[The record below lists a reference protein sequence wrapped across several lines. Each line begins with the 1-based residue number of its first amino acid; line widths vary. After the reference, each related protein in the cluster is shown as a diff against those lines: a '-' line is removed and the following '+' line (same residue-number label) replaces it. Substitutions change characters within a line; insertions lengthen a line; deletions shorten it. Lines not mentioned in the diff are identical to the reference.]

1 MDTNIDYRLSNAINM
16 ATEQNKI
23 RTKELRNFP
32 ICVAIGEVPSAIL
45 ECLNDALKLRA
56 GELEIAQCYRI
67 EEGNCAEK
75 MDAAVNY
82 YKEKRESGKLQP
94 IDDFYVAIFLMENLM
109 EADTVRA
116 ILEAIGNK
124 MGKMGFK
131 NRYRVGIYCFMDF
144 ENPASESKIL
154 NWEKLFQSERLS
166 VCFFSQQLWGISD
179 LGKYQR
185 AVNAAALHIF
195 LNISLEDWKLN
206 GVGDDLGNWKVLGY
220 WKLDIF
226 KYVIAEQLE
235 NYLIKREEKSGM
247 EKEEYIREIEENPS
261 NMLEI
266 DEKKMRYA
274 FQSFPIHYSRLERVM
289 NTLPLLF
296 GKNSKYTYRN
306 MLEILYGD
314 EAAFYTFLKENID
327 YEVLIKKIPEFMD
340 KLPGNIADVELRVPE
355 LLDII
360 EDRLSEKRRE
370 CLSKQRVMDTYMQMT
385 RNIAIQELVEKLFQD
400 VWGVN
405 QEWFQ
410 CELQIWF
417 VGSLKAYLGQDVW
430 RQKLEAIKAKNRDN
444 IAFLRSIKRD
454 AIPMEEMLKAE
465 QELQAYIDSGALEL
479 KTAWN
484 QDILD
489 DGYAALLTEYIRQM
503 GKPFEEYMKGKDKHI
518 FTRFV
523 TAVKSI
529 RQSGEDKFYTA
540 YMDSAK
546 QTLEYEYIFVN
557 GKLFGGEEYS
567 LPQEVNEKVK
577 IEMPFAK
584 IKYRKWVDDAN
595 IELLAFK
602 ELETI
607 RGIYG
612 MHRKGEQRKDKD

>member
-1 MDTNIDYRLSNAINM
+1 MDMNIDYRLSNAINT

-23 RTKELRNFP
+23 RTKELKNFP
-32 ICVAIGEVPSAIL
+32 ICVAIGEMPSAIL
-45 ECLNDALKLRA
+45 DYLNDALKLRA
-56 GELEIAQCYRI
+56 GELEIAQCYRV

-75 MDAAVNY
+75 MEAAVNY
-82 YKEKRESGKLQP
+82 YKEKRENGKLQP
-94 IDDFYVAIFLMENLM
+94 IDDFYVAIFLMENLV
-109 EADTVRA
+109 EVGVVQA

-124 MGKMGFK
+124 MEKMGFR
-131 NRYRVGIYCFMDF
+131 NRYRAGIYCFLDF

-154 NWEKLFQSERLS
+154 NWEEMFQSKRLS
-166 VCFFSQQLWGISD
+166 VCFFSQQLWGTSD

-195 LNISLEDWKLN
+195 LNISLEDWNLN
-206 GVGDDLGNWKVLGY
+206 VERAALGKWKVLGY

-235 NYLIKREEKSGM
+235 NYLVKREEKSEM
-247 EKEEYIREIEENPS
+247 EKEAYIRKIEENLS
-261 NMLEI
+261 CMLKI
-266 DEKKMRYA
+266 DGKKMRCA
-274 FQSFPIHYSRLERVM
+274 FQAFPIYYSRLERVM

-296 GKNSKYTYRN
+296 GKNSKCTYRN
-306 MLEILYGD
+306 MMETLYGD
-314 EAAFYTFLKENID
+314 EEVFYTFLKENMD
-327 YEVLIKKIPEFMD
+327 YEMVIKKIPEFLD
-340 KLPGNIADVELRVPE
+340 KLPGNIADVEFRVPE

-360 EDRLSEKRRE
+360 EERLNEKRQE
-370 CLSKQRVMDTYMQMT
+370 CLYKQRIMDDYMQMT
-385 RNIAIQELVEKLFQD
+385 RNIAIQELIEELFRH
-400 VWGVN
+400 VWEAE
-405 QEWFQ
+405 QELFQ
-410 CELQIWF
+410 CELQMWF
-417 VGSLKAYLGQDVW
+417 VGSLKAYLGQEAW
-430 RQKLEAIKAKNRDN
+430 RQKLEAIKEKNRNN

-454 AIPMEEMLKAE
+454 VIPMEEMLKGE
-465 QELQAYIDSGALEL
+465 QEWQAYIDRGALKLE
-479 KTAWN
+479 TAWN

-503 GKPFEEYMKGKDKHI
+503 GKPFEEYMKGKDKQI

-540 YMDSAK
+540 YMDSAR
-546 QTLEYEYIFVN
+546 QTSEYEYIFVN
-557 GKLFGGEEYS
+557 EKLFGEEEYY
-567 LPQEVNEKVK
+567 LPQEVNEKVE
-577 IEMPFAK
+577 IEMPSAE

-612 MHRKGEQRKDKD
+612 MHQKGEQRKDKN

>member
-1 MDTNIDYRLSNAINM
+1 MDMNIDYRLSNAINT

-23 RTKELRNFP
+23 RTKELKNFP
-32 ICVAIGEVPSAIL
+32 ICVAIGEMPSAIL
-45 ECLNDALKLRA
+45 DYLNDALKLRA
-56 GELEIAQCYRI
+56 GELEIAQCYRV

-75 MDAAVNY
+75 MEAAVNY
-82 YKEKRESGKLQP
+82 YKEKRENGKLQP
-94 IDDFYVAIFLMENLM
+94 IDDFYVAIFLMENLV
-109 EADTVRA
+109 EVGVVQA

-124 MGKMGFK
+124 MEKMGFR
-131 NRYRVGIYCFMDF
+131 NRYRVGIYCFLDF

-154 NWEKLFQSERLS
+154 NWEEMFQSKRLS
-166 VCFFSQQLWGISD
+166 VCFFSQQLWGTSD

-195 LNISLEDWKLN
+195 LNISLEDWNLN
-206 GVGDDLGNWKVLGY
+206 VERAALGKWKVLGY

-235 NYLIKREEKSGM
+235 NYLVKREEKSEM
-247 EKEEYIREIEENPS
+247 EKEAYIRKIEENLS
-261 NMLEI
+261 CMLKI
-266 DEKKMRYA
+266 DGKKMRCA
-274 FQSFPIHYSRLERVM
+274 FQAFPIYYSRLERVM

-296 GKNSKYTYRN
+296 GKNSKCTYRN
-306 MLEILYGD
+306 MMETLYGD
-314 EAAFYTFLKENID
+314 EEVFYTFLKENMD
-327 YEVLIKKIPEFMD
+327 YEMVIKKIPEFLD
-340 KLPGNIADVELRVPE
+340 KLPGNIADVEFRVPE

-360 EDRLSEKRRE
+360 EERLNEKRQE
-370 CLSKQRVMDTYMQMT
+370 CLYKQRIMDDYMQMT
-385 RNIAIQELVEKLFQD
+385 RNIAIQELIEELFRH
-400 VWGVN
+400 VWEAE
-405 QEWFQ
+405 QELFQ
-410 CELQIWF
+410 CELQMWF
-417 VGSLKAYLGQDVW
+417 VGSLKAYLGQEAW
-430 RQKLEAIKAKNRDN
+430 RQKLEAIKEKNRNN

-454 AIPMEEMLKAE
+454 AIPMEEMLKGE
-465 QELQAYIDSGALEL
+465 QEWQAYIDRGALKLE
-479 KTAWN
+479 TAWN

-503 GKPFEEYMKGKDKHI
+503 GKPFEEYMKGKDKQI

-540 YMDSAK
+540 YMDSAR
-546 QTLEYEYIFVN
+546 QTSEYEYIFVN
-557 GKLFGGEEYS
+557 EKLFGEEEYY
-567 LPQEVNEKVK
+567 LPQEVNEKVE
-577 IEMPFAK
+577 IEMPSAE

-612 MHRKGEQRKDKD
+612 MHQKGEQRKDKN

>member
-1 MDTNIDYRLSNAINM
+1 MDMNIDYRLSNAINT

-23 RTKELRNFP
+23 RTKELKNFP
-32 ICVAIGEVPSAIL
+32 ICVAIGEMPSAIL
-45 ECLNDALKLRA
+45 DYLNDALKLRA
-56 GELEIAQCYRI
+56 GELEIAQCYRV

-75 MDAAVNY
+75 MEAAVNY
-82 YKEKRESGKLQP
+82 YKEKRENGKLQP
-94 IDDFYVAIFLMENLM
+94 IDDFYVAIFLMENLV
-109 EADTVRA
+109 EVGVVQA

-124 MGKMGFK
+124 MEKMGFR
-131 NRYRVGIYCFMDF
+131 NRYRAGIYCFLDF

-154 NWEKLFQSERLS
+154 NWEEMFQSKRLS
-166 VCFFSQQLWGISD
+166 VCFFSQQLWGTSD

-195 LNISLEDWKLN
+195 LNISLEDWNLN
-206 GVGDDLGNWKVLGY
+206 VERAALGKWKVLGY

-235 NYLIKREEKSGM
+235 NYLVKREEKSEM
-247 EKEEYIREIEENPS
+247 EKEAYIRKIEENLS
-261 NMLEI
+261 CMLKI
-266 DEKKMRYA
+266 DGKKMRCA
-274 FQSFPIHYSRLERVM
+274 FQAFPIYYSRLERVM

-296 GKNSKYTYRN
+296 GKNSKCTYRN
-306 MLEILYGD
+306 MMETLYGD
-314 EAAFYTFLKENID
+314 EEVFYTFLKENMD
-327 YEVLIKKIPEFMD
+327 YEMVIKKIPEFLD
-340 KLPGNIADVELRVPE
+340 KLPGNIADVEFRVPE

-360 EDRLSEKRRE
+360 EERLNEKRQE
-370 CLSKQRVMDTYMQMT
+370 CLYKQRIMDDYMQMT
-385 RNIAIQELVEKLFQD
+385 RNIAIQELIEELFRH
-400 VWGVN
+400 VWEAE
-405 QEWFQ
+405 QELFQ
-410 CELQIWF
+410 CELQMWF
-417 VGSLKAYLGQDVW
+417 VGSLKAYLGQEAW
-430 RQKLEAIKAKNRDN
+430 RQKLEAIKEKNRNN

-454 AIPMEEMLKAE
+454 AIPMEEMLKGE
-465 QELQAYIDSGALEL
+465 QEWQAYIDRGALKLE
-479 KTAWN
+479 TAWN

-503 GKPFEEYMKGKDKHI
+503 GKPFEEYMKGKDKQI

-540 YMDSAK
+540 YMDSAR
-546 QTLEYEYIFVN
+546 QTSEYEYIFVN
-557 GKLFGGEEYS
+557 EKLFGEEEYY
-567 LPQEVNEKVK
+567 LPQEVNEKVE
-577 IEMPFAK
+577 IEMPSAE

-612 MHRKGEQRKDKD
+612 MHQKGEQRKDKN

>member
-1 MDTNIDYRLSNAINM
+1 MDMNIDYRLSNAINT

-23 RTKELRNFP
+23 RTKELKNFP
-32 ICVAIGEVPSAIL
+32 ICVAIGEMPSAIL
-45 ECLNDALKLRA
+45 DYLNDALKLRA
-56 GELEIAQCYRI
+56 GELEIAQCYRV

-75 MDAAVNY
+75 MEAAVNY
-82 YKEKRESGKLQP
+82 YKEKRENGKLQP
-94 IDDFYVAIFLMENLM
+94 IDDFYVAIFLMENLV
-109 EADTVRA
+109 EVGVVQA

-124 MGKMGFK
+124 MEKMGFR
-131 NRYRVGIYCFMDF
+131 NRYRAGIYCFLDF

-154 NWEKLFQSERLS
+154 NWEEMFQSKRLS
-166 VCFFSQQLWGISD
+166 VCFFSQQLWGTSD

-195 LNISLEDWKLN
+195 LNISLEDWNLN
-206 GVGDDLGNWKVLGY
+206 VERAALGKWKVLGY

-235 NYLIKREEKSGM
+235 NYLVKREEKSEM
-247 EKEEYIREIEENPS
+247 EKEAYIRKIEENLS
-261 NMLEI
+261 CMLKI
-266 DEKKMRYA
+266 DGKKMRCA
-274 FQSFPIHYSRLERVM
+274 FQAFPIYYSQLERVM

-296 GKNSKYTYRN
+296 GKNSKCTYRN
-306 MLEILYGD
+306 MMETLYGD
-314 EAAFYTFLKENID
+314 EEVFYTFLKENMD
-327 YEVLIKKIPEFMD
+327 YEMVIKKIPEFLD
-340 KLPGNIADVELRVPE
+340 KLPGNIADVEFRVPE

-360 EDRLSEKRRE
+360 EERLNEKRQE
-370 CLSKQRVMDTYMQMT
+370 CLYKQRIMDDYMQMT
-385 RNIAIQELVEKLFQD
+385 RNIAIQELIEELFRH
-400 VWGVN
+400 VWEAE
-405 QEWFQ
+405 QELFQ
-410 CELQIWF
+410 CELQMWF
-417 VGSLKAYLGQDVW
+417 VGSLKAYLGQEAW
-430 RQKLEAIKAKNRDN
+430 RQKLEAIKEKNRNN

-454 AIPMEEMLKAE
+454 AIPMEEMLKGE
-465 QELQAYIDSGALEL
+465 QEWQAYIDRGALKLE
-479 KTAWN
+479 TAWN

-503 GKPFEEYMKGKDKHI
+503 GKPFEEYMKGKDKQI

-540 YMDSAK
+540 YMDSAR
-546 QTLEYEYIFVN
+546 QTSEYEYIFVN
-557 GKLFGGEEYS
+557 EKLFGEEEYY
-567 LPQEVNEKVK
+567 LPQEVNEKVE
-577 IEMPFAK
+577 IEMPSAE

-612 MHRKGEQRKDKD
+612 MHQKGEQRKDKN

>member
-1 MDTNIDYRLSNAINM
+1 M
-16 ATEQNKI
+16 
-23 RTKELRNFP
+23 
-32 ICVAIGEVPSAIL
+32 
-45 ECLNDALKLRA
+45 
-56 GELEIAQCYRI
+56 
-67 EEGNCAEK
+67 
-75 MDAAVNY
+75 
-82 YKEKRESGKLQP
+82 
-94 IDDFYVAIFLMENLM
+94 
-109 EADTVRA
+109 
-116 ILEAIGNK
+116 
-124 MGKMGFK
+124 
-131 NRYRVGIYCFMDF
+131 
-144 ENPASESKIL
+144 
-154 NWEKLFQSERLS
+154 
-166 VCFFSQQLWGISD
+166 
-179 LGKYQR
+179 
-185 AVNAAALHIF
+185 
-195 LNISLEDWKLN
+195 
-206 GVGDDLGNWKVLGY
+206 
-220 WKLDIF
+220 
-226 KYVIAEQLE
+226 
-235 NYLIKREEKSGM
+235 
-247 EKEEYIREIEENPS
+247 
-261 NMLEI
+261 
-266 DEKKMRYA
+266 
-274 FQSFPIHYSRLERVM
+274 
-289 NTLPLLF
+289 
-296 GKNSKYTYRN
+296 
-306 MLEILYGD
+306 EILYGD

>member
-1 MDTNIDYRLSNAINM
+1 MDMNIDYRLSNAINT

-23 RTKELRNFP
+23 RTKELKNFP
-32 ICVAIGEVPSAIL
+32 VCVAIGEMPSVIL
-45 ECLNDALKLRA
+45 DYLNDALKLRA
-56 GELEIAQCYRI
+56 GELEIAQCYRV

-75 MDAAVNY
+75 MEAAVNY
-82 YKEKRESGKLQP
+82 YKEKRENGKLQP
-94 IDDFYVAIFLMENLM
+94 IDDFYVAIFLMENLV
-109 EADTVRA
+109 EVGAVQA

-124 MGKMGFK
+124 MEKMGFK
-131 NRYRVGIYCFMDF
+131 NRYRVGIYCFLDF

-154 NWEKLFQSERLS
+154 NWEEMFQSKRLS
-166 VCFFSQQLWGISD
+166 VCFFSQQLWGTSD

-195 LNISLEDWKLN
+195 LNISLEDWNLN
-206 GVGDDLGNWKVLGY
+206 VERADLGKWKVLGY

-235 NYLIKREEKSGM
+235 NYLVKREEKSEM
-247 EKEEYIREIEENPS
+247 EKEAYIRKIEENLS
-261 NMLEI
+261 CMLKI
-266 DEKKMRYA
+266 DGKKMRCA
-274 FQSFPIHYSRLERVM
+274 FQSFPIYYSRLERVM
-289 NTLPLLF
+289 NTLPLFF
-296 GKNSKYTYRN
+296 GKNSKCTYRN
-306 MLEILYGD
+306 MMETLYGD
-314 EAAFYTFLKENID
+314 EEVFYTFLKENMD
-327 YEVLIKKIPEFMD
+327 YEMLIKKIPEFLD
-340 KLPGNIADVELRVPE
+340 KLPGNIADVEFRVPE

-360 EDRLSEKRRE
+360 EERLNEKRQE
-370 CLSKQRVMDTYMQMT
+370 CLYKQRIMDDYMQMT
-385 RNIAIQELVEKLFQD
+385 RNIAIQELIEELFRH
-400 VWGVN
+400 VWEAE
-405 QEWFQ
+405 QELLQ
-410 CELQIWF
+410 CELQMWF
-417 VGSLKAYLGQDVW
+417 VGSLKAYLRQEAW
-430 RQKLEAIKAKNRDN
+430 RQKLEAIKEKNRNN

-454 AIPMEEMLKAE
+454 AIPMEEMLKGE
-465 QELQAYIDSGALEL
+465 QEWQAYIDRGALEL

-503 GKPFEEYMKGKDKHI
+503 GKPFEEYMKGKDKQI

-540 YMDSAK
+540 YMDSAR
-546 QTLEYEYIFVN
+546 QTSEYEYIFVN
-557 GKLFGGEEYS
+557 GKLFGEEEYY
-567 LPQEVNEKVK
+567 LPQEVNEKVE
-577 IEMPFAK
+577 IEMPSAE

-612 MHRKGEQRKDKD
+612 MHQKGEQRKDKD